1 MKRLLPISIVLLL
14 LAAPVWG
21 QDYPKVEVFGGFS
34 YLDVIVDDVFAGASE
49 VRFYGWQANISGNF
63 HENIGLVFDVGGQYK
78 SVLDITTQ
86 FYEFLVGPR
95 FRTQNEPI
103 TGFAHAMVGLV
114 HARASG
120 LSAFPL
126 PGVGDTVSDTAFA
139 LGFGGGVDVNVNDVV
154 AIRVFQT
161 DFLVDHFADEWNWNF
176 RIGSGIV
183 FKFGY

>member
-1 MKRLLPISIVLLL
+1 MHRLLPISIVLLL

-21 QDYPKVEVFGGFS
+21 QDGDYPRVEVFGGFS
-34 YLDVIVDDVFAGASE
+34 YRDVVFDDTSE
-49 VRFYGWQANISGNF
+49 ERFYGWQASINGNF
-63 HENIGLVFDVGGQYK
+63 HKNIGLVFDVGGQYK

-139 LGFGGGVDVNVNDVV
+139 LGFGGGVDVNVSDVV
-154 AIRVFQT
+154 AIRAFQT
-161 DFLVDHFADEWNWNF
+161 DFLVDRFVDDWNWNF

-183 FKFGY
+183 FKFGD